1 MVKNNFRHVVWRLC
15 YNSVLTTSRYVFLL
29 SSTTSQNDV
38 SWARYFDKF
47 VSESGLLL
55 QYLSCLPTI
64 KLNCNFR
71 HAIRIFCFELN
82 FEFKSLSCAWVSPS
96 VFRCWVKLANSYPGK
111 GTEKRFEVNVSE
123 IGWKPSEVIGYR
135 KGINKVKLKP
145 RCSPNVEL
153 HLWLT
158 YRGWVSAID
167 FDH

>member
-1 MVKNNFRHVVWRLC
+1 MR
-15 YNSVLTTSRYVFLL
+15 
-29 SSTTSQNDV
+29 
-38 SWARYFDKF
+38 
-47 VSESGLLL
+47 
-55 QYLSCLPTI
+55 
-64 KLNCNFR
+64 
-71 HAIRIFCFELN
+71 
-82 FEFKSLSCAWVSPS
+82 VSPS
-96 VFRCWVKLANSYPGK
+96 VFQCWVKLANSYQGK

-145 RCSPNVEL
+145 RPSPDVEL